1 MIKTIEKAEIAEIEE
16 KKSKFIAQIYP
27 VQKEEQV
34 KDILQKTKKNYKGA
48 RHHCFAYRILKEEQL
63 IEKSSDDGEPAG
75 TAGQPI
81 LNHLKGAELQNV
93 LIIVTRFFGGI
104 LLGTGGLTKAYG
116 DSAKKAIEKTKIV
129 YQDWGYIVE
138 VEISYANFQNLE
150 YEAKKRK
157 WNIQNKTYSENIKA
171 ELEIPKKMWKDF
183 TNLNSNK
190 TIKLEKYNILE
201 EKFIDI

>member
-1 MIKTIEKAEIAEIEE
+1 MIKTIEKAGIAEIEE

-104 LLGTGGLTKAYG
+104 LLGTGGLTKVYG
-116 DSAKKAIEKTKIV
+116 DSTKKAIEKAKIV
-129 YQDWGYIVE
+129 YQDWGYVVE
-138 VEISYANFQNLE
+138 VEITYANFPNLE

-157 WNIQNKTYSENIKA
+157 WNLQNKTYLQNIKA

>member
-1 MIKTIEKAEIAEIEE
+1 MLKTIKEEQIAELEE

-34 KDILQKTKKNYKGA
+34 KDILQKIKQKYKGA
-48 RHHCFAYRILKEEQL
+48 RHHCFAYRLLKEEQL
-63 IEKSSDDGEPAG
+63 IEKSSDDGEPTG

-81 LNHLKGAELQNV
+81 LNYLKGWELLNV
-93 LIIVTRFFGGI
+93 LVVVTRFFGGI

-190 TIKLEKYNILE
+190 TIKLEKYDVLE

>member
-1 MIKTIEKAEIAEIEE
+1 MIKTIEKAGIAEIEE

-34 KDILQKTKKNYKGA
+34 KDILQKIKQKYKGA
-48 RHHCFAYRILKEEQL
+48 RHHCFAYRLLKEEQL
-63 IEKSSDDGEPAG
+63 IEKSSDDGEPTG

-81 LNHLKGAELQNV
+81 LNYLKGWELLNV
-93 LIIVTRFFGGI
+93 LVVVTRFFGGI

-190 TIKLEKYNILE
+190 TIKLEKYDVLE

>member
-81 LNHLKGAELQNV
+81 LKHLKGAELQNV

-116 DSAKKAIEKTKIV
+116 DSTKKAIEKTKIV

-138 VEISYANFQNLE
+138 VEITYANFHNLE

-157 WNIQNKTYSENIKA
+157 WNLQNKTYLQNIKA

>member
-34 KDILQKTKKNYKGA
+34 KDILQKIKQKYKGA
-48 RHHCFAYRILKEEQL
+48 RHHCFAYRLLKEEQL
-63 IEKSSDDGEPAG
+63 IEKSSDDGEPTG

-81 LNHLKGAELQNV
+81 LNYLKGWELLNV
-93 LIIVTRFFGGI
+93 LVVVTRFFGGI

-190 TIKLEKYNILE
+190 TIKLEKYDVLE

>member
-1 MIKTIEKAEIAEIEE
+1 MIKTIEKAGIAEIEE

-129 YQDWGYIVE
+129 YQDWGYVVE
-138 VEISYANFQNLE
+138 VEITYANFPNLE

-157 WNIQNKTYSENIKA
+157 WNLQNKTYLQNIKA
-171 ELEIPKKMWKDF
+171 ELEIPKKCGKILQIL
-183 TNLNSNK
+183 TA
-190 TIKLEKYNILE
+190 IKQ
-201 EKFIDI
+201 